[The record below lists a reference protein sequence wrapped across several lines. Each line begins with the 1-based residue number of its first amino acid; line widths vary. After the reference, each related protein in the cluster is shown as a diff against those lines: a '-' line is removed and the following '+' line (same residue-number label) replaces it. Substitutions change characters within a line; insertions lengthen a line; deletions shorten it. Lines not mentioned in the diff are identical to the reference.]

1 MDAADQQRHTSTLA
15 HASKVDS
22 GRVAGWEMRRCKR
35 KRRRILSVALILR
48 DASRYRRALCRV
60 RAT

>member
-22 GRVAGWEMRRCKR
+22 GREAGWEMRE
-35 KRRRILSVALILR
+35 IVA
-48 DASRYRRALCRV
+48 ASYASKQMPPGSPSAAALLPS
-60 RAT
+60 TTLTPES